1 MNAQADR
8 VSTVERAPMA
18 LTVTRAH
25 ARGLTSERD
34 ARVSHSLIV
43 FTNLDCAV

>member
-34 ARVSHSLIV
+34 ARVSHESH
-43 FTNLDCAV
+43 